1 MELPKFNHLLLPTF
15 EALKSLGGSASIDE
29 LNQRVIQDL
38 QLPEELTAQ
47 PHGDGA
53 GTEIE
58 YRLAW
63 ARTYL
68 KKFGLITNSERAV
81 WSLTSKGQT
90 VSKSERDKLGDE
102 TNLVAIDSS
111 EEVASWRDRLL
122 HLLGQLTPDAFE
134 RLCQRILR
142 ESGFIEVEVSGRSG
156 DGGIDGRGI
165 IRLAGLISFTV
176 LFQAKRYKGTV
187 GAEIVRNFRGAL
199 QGRADKGL
207 IITTGGF
214 TRDARTEATRDGA
227 PPIDLID
234 GDLLVQKLKD
244 LRLGV
249 ATKMVEAVEV
259 DSGWYRA
266 I

>member
-15 EALKSLGGSASIDE
+15 KALKSLGGSASIDE

-90 VSKSERDKLGDE
+90 VSEFDPKTVVDTVKPGKSKRNKLGDE

-111 EEVASWRDRLL
+111 EEVASWRDQLL

-156 DGGIDGRGI
+156 DGGFDGRGI

-199 QGRADKGL
+199 
-207 IITTGGF
+207 
-214 TRDARTEATRDGA
+214 
-227 PPIDLID
+227 
-234 GDLLVQKLKD
+234 
-244 LRLGV
+244 
-249 ATKMVEAVEV
+249 
-259 DSGWYRA
+259 
-266 I
+266 

>member
-90 VSKSERDKLGDE
+90 VSEFDPKTVVDTVKPGKSKRNKLGDE

-111 EEVASWRDRLL
+111 EEVASWRDQLL

-156 DGGIDGRGI
+156 DGGFDGRGI

-199 QGRADKGL
+199 
-207 IITTGGF
+207 
-214 TRDARTEATRDGA
+214 
-227 PPIDLID
+227 
-234 GDLLVQKLKD
+234 
-244 LRLGV
+244 
-249 ATKMVEAVEV
+249 
-259 DSGWYRA
+259 
-266 I
+266 